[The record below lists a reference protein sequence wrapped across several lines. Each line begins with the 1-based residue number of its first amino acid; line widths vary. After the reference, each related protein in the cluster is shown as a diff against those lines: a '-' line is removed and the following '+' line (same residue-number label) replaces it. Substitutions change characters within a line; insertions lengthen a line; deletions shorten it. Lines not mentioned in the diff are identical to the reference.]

1 MNLKP
6 PADTDAPISIGIGGR
21 TYERDNKGIW
31 LVENQMDADDL
42 IRAGWTE
49 ADDAVPENPVS
60 APAILP
66 EGA

>member
-6 PADTDAPISIGIGGR
+6 PADTDDPISVGIGGR
-21 TYERDNKGIW
+21 TYEPDNQGIW
-31 LVENQMDADDL
+31 LVDNKMDADDL

>member
-21 TYERDNKGIW
+21 TYEPDNQGIW
-31 LVENQMDADDL
+31 LVDNQMDADDL
-42 IRAGWTE
+42 IRAGWAE

>member
-6 PADTDAPISIGIGGR
+6 PADTDAPISVGIGGR

>member
-1 MNLKP
+1 MNVKP
-6 PADTDAPISIGIGGR
+6 PADTDAPISVGIGGR
-21 TYERDNKGIW
+21 TYEPDNKGIW
-31 LVENQMDADDL
+31 RVDNPMDAEDL

-60 APAILP
+60 APALP

>member
-21 TYERDNKGIW
+21 TYEPDNQGIW
-31 LVENQMDADDL
+31 LVDNQMDADDL
-42 IRAGWTE
+42 IRAGWAE

-60 APAILP
+60 APALP

>member
-6 PADTDAPISIGIGGR
+6 PADTEAPISIGIGGR
-21 TYERDNKGIW
+21 TYEPDNQGIW
-31 LVENQMDADDL
+31 LVDNQMDADDL

-60 APAILP
+60 APAIPP

>member
-6 PADTDAPISIGIGGR
+6 PADTDAPISVGIGGR
-21 TYERDNKGIW
+21 TYEPDNQGIW
-31 LVENQMDADDL
+31 LVDNQMDADDF

-60 APAILP
+60 APAIPP

>member
-6 PADTDAPISIGIGGR
+6 SADTDAPISVGIGGR
-21 TYERDNKGIW
+21 TYEPDNQGIW
-31 LVENQMDADDL
+31 LVDNQMDADDL
-42 IRAGWTE
+42 IRADWTE
-49 ADDAVPENPVS
+49 ADDAVPDNPVS

>member
-21 TYERDNKGIW
+21 TYEPDNQGIW
-31 LVENQMDADDL
+31 LVDNQMDADDL
-42 IRAGWTE
+42 IRAGWYE

>member
-6 PADTDAPISIGIGGR
+6 PADTDAPISV
-21 TYERDNKGIW
+21 GIW

>member
-21 TYERDNKGIW
+21 TYEPDNKGIW
-31 LVENQMDADDL
+31 LVDNQMDAEDL

-49 ADDAVPENPVS
+49 ADDAVPKTPVS
-60 APAILP
+60 TPALP

>member
-21 TYERDNKGIW
+21 TYEPDNQGIW
-31 LVENQMDADDL
+31 LVDNQMDADDL

>member
-6 PADTDAPISIGIGGR
+6 PADTDAPISLGIGGR
-21 TYERDNKGIW
+21 TYEPDNQGIW
-31 LVENQMDADDL
+31 LVDNQMDADDL
-42 IRAGWTE
+42 IRAGWAE

>member
-6 PADTDAPISIGIGGR
+6 SADTDAPISVGIGGR
-21 TYERDNKGIW
+21 TYEPDNQGIW
-31 LVENQMDADDL
+31 LVDNQMDADDL

-49 ADDAVPENPVS
+49 ADDAVPDNPVS